1 MIRPPMLSGGS
12 EAEQLKSL
20 RAYLFQLSEQLEF
33 ALGEVNR
40 EQKAV
45 LQTAEKSAAQNP
57 RQTPA
62 AAFAALK
69 PLIIKSA
76 EIVERYSEEIGRKLE
91 GRYVASSQFGTF
103 CQETEQAIRENSE
116 QIRRSFR
123 NIQQIET
130 DIAQLDAAILDVS
143 AYVKTGLLYYGQ
155 DAVPVYGVEIGQQTS
170 ADGAVVFQKFARL
183 TAEKLS
189 FYDENDTEVAYISDR
204 RLHITAAEIGDL
216 TARRAELSQ
225 LRMGGYTW
233 SLGGDG
239 HYSLS

>member
-40 EQKAV
+40 EQTVIRQETK
-45 LQTAEKSAAQNP
+45 KSAARSSQ
-57 RQTPA
+57 QTPA
-62 AAFAALK
+62 AAFATLK

-76 EIVERYSEEIGRKLE
+76 EIVERYSEEIGRRLE
-91 GRYVASSQFGTF
+91 GQYVALSQFGTF
-103 CQETEQAIRENSE
+103 RQQTEQAIRENAE
-116 QIRRSFR
+116 QIQRSFR
-123 NIQQIET
+123 NIQEIET

-143 AYVKTGLLYYGQ
+143 AYVKTGLLYYGE

-170 ADGAVVFQKFARL
+170 AGGAVVFQKFARL
-183 TAEKLS
+183 TAGKLS
-189 FYDENDTEVAYISDR
+189 FYDENDTEVAYISDC
-204 RLHITAAEIGDL
+204 RLHITTADIGDL
-216 TARRAELSQ
+216 AARRAELSQ

-233 SLGGDG
+233 SLGSDG
-239 HYSLS
+239 HYSLA